1 MRILGIDYGE
11 KRIGIALSDP
21 SETIAQGKGV
31 YEWRDKV
38 QLIGYI
44 KESIKKYSVDMIVVG
59 LPYNMDGTL
68 GKKANEVME
77 FIEELKRNI
86 DISISTWDERLT
98 TLQSDRILIEADV
111 SRKKRKKSANKMAA
125 TLILQGFLD
134 SRHKDENS

>member
-11 KRIGIALSDP
+11 KRVGIALSDP
-21 SETIAQGKGV
+21 SETIAQGKDV
-31 YEWRDKV
+31 YEWEDRV
-38 QLIGYI
+38 QLIKYI
-44 KESIKKYSVDMIVVG
+44 KESVKKYSVDMVVVG

-98 TLQSDRILIEADV
+98 TLQSERILIEADV
-111 SRKKRKKSANKMAA
+111 SRKKRKGSANKMAA

>member
-21 SETIAQGKGV
+21 TETIAQGKGV
-31 YEWRDKV
+31 YEWQDKV
-38 QLIGYI
+38 QLVEYINGYV
-44 KESIKKYSVDMIVVG
+44 KNYNVGMIVVG

-68 GKKANEVME
+68 GKKANEVMG

-86 DISISTWDERLT
+86 GISISTWDERLT

-125 TLILQGFLD
+125 TIILQGFLD
-134 SRHKDENS
+134 SRHRDENS

>member
-21 SETIAQGKGV
+21 SETIAQGKDV
-31 YEWRDKV
+31 YEWKDRV
-38 QLIGYI
+38 QLIEYI
-44 KESIKKYSVDMIVVG
+44 KESVKKYSVDMIVVG

-77 FIEELKRNI
+77 FIEELKRDI
-86 DISISTWDERLT
+86 GISILTWDERLT
-98 TLQSDRILIEADV
+98 TFQSERILIEADV

-134 SRHKDENS
+134 SRRTNENS